1 MFSRITEFSIKHSKW
16 ILVFFALG
24 TLGGLVSLALCP
36 LDAIPDLSDPQVL
49 LYARV
54 PGTPREV
61 SEAVTR
67 PMMDRLAGLPEVETV
82 RGFSDIDYSYITVVL
97 KEKAD
102 NPEARQK
109 IADLAHSFIANL
121 PVTWQ
126 VSQDNSGVGWVYEYS
141 LFHGKRGMDLYGLRS
156 LQENVIRPAL
166 ARLDGVAE
174 VATVGGYAK
183 QFQIVVNPYL
193 LRAYGLTPADLSL
206 ALEGRE
212 PELKGRTI
220 ELNEREAILDF
231 SGVLP
236 PAQPGKIQFLEHGP
250 INSLGD
256 LAALRFRF
264 KGKEMA
270 LSQVATFRL
279 EPDLSWGTAEL
290 DGKGEVVG
298 GIVIARKGVNSLV
311 LIRRIKEEME
321 RLKPS
326 FSGVEVQTVY
336 DRSQLIY
343 STLKTVG
350 WELFQE
356 LFLLSLVVT
365 LFLGHYRSAVVLG
378 LAFPAALSLCFVP
391 FHALGLSLNLM
402 TLGGLAIA
410 IGDMLDAGIILVENA
425 NRRLSQAGRPA
436 LLKEGVRRRELAL
449 SCSALMRPLVFT
461 LLIVTVSFLP
471 VFVLSGQLGRLFAPL
486 VAAKTLGMLSALA
499 VTLFLFPA
507 LCVKLLKGK
516 FQREE
521 ENKIS
526 MKLQSLY
533 RPSLEWVLQR
543 PRRVLASAFFLIVL
557 TIPLFLSLHREF
569 LPSFNEGS
577 LLFMP
582 LTLPGADSETIK
594 NWLVATDRRLA
605 AFPEVERVFGKA
617 GRAESATDPAPLS
630 MIESTVLLKPRN
642 QWPFGM
648 TEEKLTQEMDAALQ
662 FFGVSNGWTQPIRGR
677 IDMQAT
683 GVRTPLGIK
692 VTAPTLERAEAGA
705 IDLEKVILQIPG
717 VKSATAERV
726 VKAPYLEV
734 AVDAMAA
741 AKAGLRPEEI
751 LGQVISFAGAAG
763 LGKTSNGFDGIPV
776 AVVYAPE
783 FSDSLDKLNQ
793 LPIFTSPGKTVP
805 LEKLARVEWGEGP
818 DMIPLENG
826 KPTVIVYLELD
837 STNTFGWVQRNRA
850 RLEQVFPPGSD
861 MHLEISGQYQQAQ
874 RAWGRL
880 KWLAPLC
887 LFLIAVLLR
896 LALASWRETG
906 VILLSLPFAFLGGVW
921 MQALLG
927 IPLSVSVWV
936 GYIALFAVAVQTG
949 VVMVVYLT
957 QALEREGPQ
966 AGLDKKVFQQAVL
979 RGSVLR
985 LRPKLMTV
993 ATNVAAFLPLLW
1005 TRGSGGDLL
1014 ASVAAPIVGG
1024 MVTSAIHV
1032 LYITPVLFYGTRRGV
1047 RHEKFR
1053 LGRNGSKSLLNS
1065 RKTVK

>member
-1 MFSRITEFSIKHSKW
+1 LFSRITEFSIKNSNW

-24 TLGGLVSLALCP
+24 TLAGLISLALCP

-61 SEAVTR
+61 SQAATQ

-82 RGFSDIDYSYITVVL
+82 RGFSDLDYSYITVVL

-102 NPEARQK
+102 NPETRQK
-109 IADLAHSFIANL
+109 IGDLARDFSDSL

-141 LFHGKRGMDLYGLRS
+141 LFHGKGGMDLFGLRS
-156 LQENVIRPAL
+156 LQEKVIGPAL

-174 VATVGGYAK
+174 VATVGGYSK
-183 QFQIVVNPYL
+183 QYQIVVNPYL
-193 LRAYGLTPADLSL
+193 LRAYGLTPMDLSL
-206 ALEGRE
+206 ALEE
-212 PELKGRTI
+212 PEKELKGRTL

-231 SGVLP
+231 SGSLP
-236 PAQPGKIQFLEHGP
+236 PVKPGRIQFLAHGP
-250 INSLGD
+250 INSPGD
-256 LAALRFRF
+256 LAALKFRF
-264 KGKEMA
+264 KGREMA
-270 LSQVATFRL
+270 LSQVATMRL
-279 EPDLSWGTAEL
+279 EPDLSWGTADL

-311 LIRRIKEEME
+311 LIRHIKEEME

-326 FSGVEVQTVY
+326 FPGVEVQTVY
-336 DRSQLIY
+336 DRSQLIH
-343 STLKTVG
+343 STLTTVV

-365 LFLGHYRSAVVLG
+365 LFLGHYRSALVLG

-391 FHALGLSLNLM
+391 FHAAGLSLNLM

-425 NRRLSQAGRPA
+425 NRRLAQAGRPA
-436 LLKEGVRRRELAL
+436 LLKEGVRRKELKMA
-449 SCSALMRPLVFT
+449 CSSLMRPLAFT

-471 VFVLSGQLGRLFAPL
+471 VFGLPGQLGRLFGPL
-486 VAAKTLGMLSALA
+486 AAAKTLGMLSALA

-521 ENKIS
+521 QNKIS

-543 PRRVLASAFFLIVL
+543 PRRVLALAFLLIAL
-557 TIPLFLSLHREF
+557 TLPLFLSLHREF

-582 LTLPGADSETIK
+582 LTLPGADSETTK

-605 AFPEVERVFGKA
+605 TFPEVERVFGKA

-630 MIESTVLLKPRN
+630 MIESTVLLKPRS

-648 TEEKLTQEMDAALQ
+648 TEDKLAHEMNEALQ

-683 GVRTPLGIK
+683 GIRTPLGIK
-692 VTAPTLERAEAGA
+692 VTASTLEKAEAGA
-705 IDLEKVILQIPG
+705 IDLEKVLVQISG

-734 AVDAMAA
+734 NVDATAA
-741 AKAGLRPEEI
+741 VKAGLSAEEV
-751 LGQVISFAGAAG
+751 LGQVISFAGSAA
-763 LGKTSNGFDGIPV
+763 LGKTSNGPDGLPV
-776 AVVYAPE
+776 AVIYSTE
-783 FSDSLDKLNQ
+783 FTDSLDKLNR
-793 LPIFTSPGKTVP
+793 LPIFTSRGKTIP

-826 KPTVIVYLELD
+826 KPTVIVYLDLD
-837 STNTFGWVQRNRA
+837 STDILGWVERNRA
-850 RLEQVFPPGSD
+850 RIEQVFPQGSD
-861 MHLEISGQYQQAQ
+861 LHLKISGQYQEAQ
-874 RAWGRL
+874 RASDRL

-887 LFLIAVLLR
+887 LLLIAILLR
-896 LALASWRETG
+896 LALASWREAG
-906 VILLSLPFAFLGGVW
+906 VILLSVPFAFLGGVW
-921 MQALLG
+921 MQTLLG
-927 IPLSVSVWV
+927 IPLSASTWV

-949 VVMVVYLT
+949 VVMVVYLK
-957 QALEREGPQ
+957 QALEGEGPG
-966 AGLDKKVFQQAVL
+966 AGANLETFRQAVL

-1005 TRGSGGDLL
+1005 TQGAGGDLL
-1014 ASVAAPIVGG
+1014 ASVAAPMVGG
-1024 MVTSAIHV
+1024 MITSAIHV
-1032 LYITPVLFYGTRRGV
+1032 LYITPVLFYSTRGMREG
-1047 RHEKFR
+1047 KFSPS
-1053 LGRNGSKSLLNS
+1053 GKASKGLLNG
-1065 RKTVK
+1065 